1 MYVRSF
7 RVLRLLIHVKMKEKL
22 ALVFYLLVLQ
32 FILSIYVES
41 IFDIYGIGPGDEL
54 LWATLTLGFLE
65 HNFVHQL
72 EISFDIGRGWS

>member
-54 LWATLTLGFLE
+54 L
-65 HNFVHQL
+65 
-72 EISFDIGRGWS
+72 